1 MNGQVT
7 RFLPVIQ
14 VRVATRILLLLVG
27 RHVHRV
33 PPEFAEAEEILL
45 PMNLF

>member
-1 MNGQVT
+1 VNGQVT
-7 RFLPVIQ
+7 GFLPV
-14 VRVATRILLLLVG
+14 VHKRVAARILLLLVG